1 MKKSVCFALMA
12 CLGLFSQQAQAGVLR
27 FGGTTSSGDAAYN
40 GLGWVLSL
48 TYTANNAGPSANITA
63 AVLTIGNSN
72 YLLNTGGTFSDTLT
86 VTQVSGANNDTIVF
100 AMDFVGTPSFGSA
113 AFILSALTLNGKT
126 DVSAIASDA
135 NIAALA
141 AINNTLTGGSLVVV
155 PGPNTALIT
164 LNGAI
169 PAPEPGSVALLSGLA
184 IVVGRRLLKRRATA
198 AI

>member
-1 MKKSVCFALMA
+1 MKKSVCFA
-12 CLGLFSQQAQAGVLR
+12 QQAQAGVLR